1 MARSVAIVGAGQI
14 GYSAW
19 SCLGDIGHVAT
30 VHARSKPSWLAGF
43 DDHFRS
49 YRLDA
54 DKAPEA
60 EVVFDT
66 IAFDAEDVERYDPDS
81 VQRLI
86 LVSSASVYCDA
97 EGRTLDE
104 ATANGFPEFGRPI
117 TEMQTTVAAG
127 PETYSTRKIR
137 MEERALDLFG
147 DHATI
152 LRPCAIY
159 GPQSRHPREWW
170 FVKRMLDG
178 RPVIPL
184 ARAGRSQFQTTNA
197 DLIGDF
203 VAAAAE
209 KDLGGIYNLADATA
223 PTVQEIGKTIA
234 RLLDAD
240 VRFHGI
246 EGYPDHGVGRT
257 PWSVPRPFIIDGAK
271 AKRESGLA
279 LARYE
284 IEAEEAVR
292 WLQSYNPADWRT
304 AFPQLA
310 AYPWDLFDYAAED
323 EVLALL

>member
-19 SCLGDIGHVAT
+19 YCLGDMGHIAT
-30 VHARSKPSWLAGF
+30 VHARSKPTWLAGF
-43 DDHFRS
+43 DDHFS
-49 YRLDA
+49 WYRLDA

-66 IAFDAEDVERYDPDS
+66 IAFDAEDVERYDPDR
-81 VQRLI
+81 VGRLI

-97 EGRTLDE
+97 EGRTLNDAAE
-104 ATANGFPEFGRPI
+104 NGFPEFVRPI
-117 TEMQTTVAAG
+117 AEAQTTVAAG

-147 DHATI
+147 DRVTI
-152 LRPCAIY
+152 LRPCAVY
-159 GPQSRHPREWW
+159 GAHSRHPREWW

-178 RPVIPL
+178 RPIIPL
-184 ARAGRSQFQTTNA
+184 ACGGSSRFQTTNA

-203 VAAAAE
+203 VVATAE
-209 KDLGGIYNLADATA
+209 KDLAGIYNLADATA
-223 PTVQEIGKTIA
+223 ATVQEIGETIA
-234 RLLDAD
+234 RMLDAD
-240 VRFHGI
+240 IRFDGF

-257 PWSVPRPFIIDGAK
+257 PWSVPRPFIIDGTK
-271 AKRESGLA
+271 AKREGGLA
-279 LARYE
+279 TVRYE
-284 IEAEEAVR
+284 VEAEEAVR
-292 WLQSYNPADWRT
+292 WLQSYNPGDWRA

-323 EVLALL
+323 KVLALL